1 MVKERQDNKKRK
13 LKLNLKKFISF
24 LLVLTGMLLLS
35 YIWFFT
41 DLFHIK
47 SIEILDNKKI
57 EESTLKEV
65 SGLTEGDNIFL
76 IKTSDAADNIKSIGY
91 VKEVNIIRVFPDK
104 LKVYITERDPVCIVV
119 DGGDYIYVDDQ
130 GIVAEVV
137 DHITVW
143 SLPLV
148 TGLEN
153 TLSEKYEAKKL
164 GVEPTWVGN
173 NVLGILEVLR
183 DYELSEKVSE
193 INVTKEKQLHIYT
206 NGGSIIKVRD
216 KENIESKID
225 FLYTYLTENDDRMI
239 VDLTHGGNPTYTPR

>member
-1 MVKERQDNKKRK
+1 
-13 LKLNLKKFISF
+13 
-24 LLVLTGMLLLS
+24 
-35 YIWFFT
+35 
-41 DLFHIK
+41 
-47 SIEILDNKKI
+47 
-57 EESTLKEV
+57 
-65 SGLTEGDNIFL
+65 
-76 IKTSDAADNIKSIGY
+76 
-91 VKEVNIIRVFPDK
+91 
-104 LKVYITERDPVCIVV
+104 
-119 DGGDYIYVDDQ
+119 
-130 GIVAEVV
+130 
-137 DHITVW
+137 
-143 SLPLV
+143 LPLV